1 MRRAMFPVGS
11 VPGSTNRVC
20 GPGSRTGTSSGAASN
35 EHRRR
40 VSPRVRTRATPR
52 PPLRRGPARRRRP
65 PAPPRDDAGRAGRS
79 SKRAR
84 AADRLGPGCPIL
96 GTIIELI
103 DERAQAAGRNR
114 RESVSP
120 HGAASGPLLG
130 TGTSCGRNPKV
141 GAQPHQAIGRC
152 FAVKFPSRH
161 HADRWAC
168 NTKCVTRPFPVPDP
182 SKRKACEL
190 QAFRIAGAGFEPAT
204 FGL

>member
-1 MRRAMFPVGS
+1 MFPVGS
-11 VPGSTNRVC
+11 VPGSTDRVC

-40 VSPRVRTRATPR
+40 VSPRIRTRATPR
-52 PPLRRGPARRRRP
+52 PPLRRGPARRPRP
-65 PAPPRDDAGRAGRS
+65 PAPPRDDAGRAERR

-84 AADRLGPGCPIL
+84 AADPLGPGCPIL

-114 RESVSP
+114 REGVSP
-120 HGAASGPLLG
+120 HGAASDPLLG

-141 GAQPHQAIGRC
+141 GAQPHQARPL

-168 NTKCVTRPFPVPDP
+168 NTKCVTRLFPYQTRARERPAISRP
-182 SKRKACEL
+182 
-190 QAFRIAGAGFEPAT
+190 FRIAGAGFEPAT

>member
-11 VPGSTNRVC
+11 VPGSTDRVC

-96 GTIIELI
+96 GTVIELI
-103 DERAQAAGRNR
+103 DECAQAAGRNR
-114 RESVSP
+114 REGVSP
-120 HGAASGPLLG
+120 ARSGLGSAARDGDKLRPEPEGWRSAAPGM
-130 TGTSCGRNPKV
+130 
-141 GAQPHQAIGRC
+141 
-152 FAVKFPSRH
+152 AVVCIQIPSRH
-161 HADRWAC
+161 DADRWAC
-168 NTKCVTRPFPVPDP
+168 DTKCVTRPFPYQTRARERPTIC
-182 SKRKACEL
+182 RLFA
-190 QAFRIAGAGFEPAT
+190 
-204 FGL
+204 

>member
-11 VPGSTNRVC
+11 VPGSTDRVC

-103 DERAQAAGRNR
+103 DECAQAAGRNR
-114 RESVSP
+114 REGVSP
-120 HGAASGPLLG
+120 HGAASDPLLG

-141 GAQPHQAIGRC
+141 GAQPHQAWPL
-152 FAVKFPSRH
+152 FAVRFPSRH
-161 HADRWAC
+161 DADRWAC
-168 NTKCVTRPFPVPDP
+168 NTKCVTRRFPRQTGARQKPTSCRPF
-182 SKRKACEL
+182 A
-190 QAFRIAGAGFEPAT
+190 
-204 FGL
+204 